1 MSNSLAKQTLYKQHR
16 YKAPSRTVPT
26 EHKTDR
32 LPQEAFERP
41 AVQESMPFLEAQG
54 KNQTAAWYS
63 PGASGLGVST
73 ADTWLIRD
81 CFLKDQWANMRTA
94 WHGSIFTSKRQLV
107 FQKRTEKA
115 YTFIALKHYVNSCC
129 LVWPCTFKHIARAHI
144 QLVVP
149 DKQLSSPMLIPVT
162 SLLSYDVWQY
172 KFRSYLGM
180 WFGFRQARTQ
190 FQPGILLI

>member
-1 MSNSLAKQTLYKQHR
+1 MVQPWRFWIGCEHCRHLAHQGLLSQRPMGKHEDSLAWLHFHKQ
-16 YKAPSRTVPT
+16 API
-26 EHKTDR
+26 
-32 LPQEAFERP
+32 
-41 AVQESMPFLEAQG
+41 G
-54 KNQTAAWYS
+54 
-63 PGASGLGVST
+63 
-73 ADTWLIRD
+73 
-81 CFLKDQWANMRTA
+81 
-94 WHGSIFTSKRQLV
+94 

-129 LVWPCTFKHIARAHI
+129 LVWPCTFKHIARANLH
-144 QLVVP
+144 LVVP

-180 WFGFRQARTQ
+180 WFGFPQARTQ